1 VFDNSTSAERAIIKI
16 RKTQSMRELIEFDVE
31 LSAVPVKYDGLGKD
45 VTMNWRMYNGFFAN
59 KTFWTD
65 SNSLSMIKRNFIK
78 FPRADHYIPGNYYP
92 VTSAIAMR
100 DHSGSDVQVTVMNDR
115 PQGGSADVSQPNT
128 IELMQHRRTLGDDDK
143 GVAEALNEMD
153 PSGVGIAVSARY
165 YMQIFNTK
173 KGQSLQRSQ

>member
-1 VFDNSTSAERAIIKI
+1 
-16 RKTQSMRELIEFDVE
+16 
-31 LSAVPVKYDGLGKD
+31 
-45 VTMNWRMYNGFFAN
+45 
-59 KTFWTD
+59 
-65 SNSLSMIKRNFIK
+65 
-78 FPRADHYIPGNYYP
+78 
-92 VTSAIAMR
+92 MR

-128 IELMQHRRTLGDDDK
+128 IELMQHRRTVGDDDK